1 MESTVQD
8 VMTKTVVVVNEDA
21 SFKEIV
27 RLMQEYRVSAVPVVD
42 GDDRVVGIV
51 TEGDLILKEDTSLAT
66 EERVL
71 ESRRRKIQRQKAG
84 GTVAGELMTRPA
96 ETIGA
101 RATLAEAARK
111 MHRLSV
117 KRLPVVDEKG
127 KLVGIVSRVDLLRV
141 FLRPDQE
148 IRRDIEETV
157 IARTLWIDPATIRV
171 TVAQGVVT
179 LEGELERRSL
189 TDAMV
194 EIVRAVPGVVSVQ
207 SRLSFQLDDTEP
219 TGFAFPWMA
228 YAERVS
234 ERP

>member
-1 MESTVQD
+1 MDSTVQD

-42 GDDRVVGIV
+42 GDDRVVGVV
-51 TEGDLILKEDTSLAT
+51 TEGDLILKEGT
-66 EERVL
+66 ELEAEAHVL
-71 ESRRRKIQRQKAG
+71 ESRRRKIQRLKASG
-84 GTVAGELMTRPA
+84 IVAGELMTHPA
-96 ETIGA
+96 ETIGPH
-101 RATLAEAARK
+101 ATLAEAARK
-111 MHRLSV
+111 MHRLAV
-117 KRLPVVDEKG
+117 KHLPVVDERG

-141 FLRPDQE
+141 FLRPDRE
-148 IRRDIEETV
+148 IRQDIEETV

-189 TDAMV
+189 IEALI
-194 EIVRAVPGVVSVQ
+194 EIVRAVPGVVSVR
-207 SRLSFQLDDTEP
+207 SRLSFQQDDTAVA
-219 TGFAFPWMA
+219 GLVSPWMA
-228 YAERVS
+228 YAEKVS